1 MWKIH
6 LKQAFG
12 IVDKRFAGHPMDQKK
27 AQEARKIIKRDGVTW
42 AEIEAEITRILQGA
56 TPAHIQ
62 EQIAAARKYLK
73 L

>member
-1 MWKIH
+1 MWKTH

-42 AEIEAEITRILQGA
+42 AEIEAEITRILQGT
-56 TPAHIQ
+56 TPVHMQ
-62 EQIAAARKYLK
+62 EQLGEARKYFK

>member
-1 MWKIH
+1 MWKTH

-27 AQEARKIIKRDGVTW
+27 AQEARKIIRHEGVTW
-42 AEIEAEITRILQGA
+42 TEIEAEITRILQG
-56 TPAHIQ
+56 TTSVHTQ
-62 EQIAAARKYLK
+62 EQMAKARQYFK

>member
-1 MWKIH
+1 MWKPH

-27 AQEARKIIKRDGVTW
+27 AQEARKIIKRENVTW
-42 AEIEAEITRILQGA
+42 VEVEAEITRILQGA
-56 TPAHIQ
+56 TPVHMQ
-62 EQIAAARKYLK
+62 EQLAAARKYFK

>member
-12 IVDKRFAGHPMDQKK
+12 VVDKRFAGHPLDQKK
-27 AQEARKIIKRDGVTW
+27 AQEARKIIKREGVTW
-42 AEIEAEITRILQGA
+42 AEIEAEITRILQGV
-56 TPAHIQ
+56 TPDHLHK
-62 EQIAAARKYLK
+62 QIDEARKYFK